1 MYPGQGQS
9 LIGPDSVRMDI
20 MMLASF
26 WTLALSFVFILVSL
40 LLIGL
45 ILLQKNRGS
54 GLSGAFGGVGGHS
67 AFGTKTGDF
76 LTWLTV
82 GLTGVFML
90 LAIIGNFAFEPADA
104 ARRRAA
110 QNAPPTPVAPTPIP
124 LTPTPTPVTPPP
136 AAPVTSTPPAP
147 AATTPPAPA
156 ASTPPTESPATPTDA
171 APATPTPEGG
181 EPTP

>member
-1 MYPGQGQS
+1 M
-9 LIGPDSVRMDI
+9 I
-20 MMLASF
+20 LASF
-26 WTLALSFVFILVSL
+26 WTVALSFVFILVSL

-90 LAIIGNFAFEPADA
+90 LAIIGNFAFEPAKPPKSLPVA
-104 ARRRAA
+104 PAPSPTPEPVPVPVSSSPPPPAPVTPA
-110 QNAPPTPVAPTPIP
+110 PTPSPAPASNAPPANTPSNA
-124 LTPTPTPVTPPP
+124 TPPESSEK
-136 AAPVTSTPPAP
+136 APQTP
-147 AATTPPAPA
+147 
-156 ASTPPTESPATPTDA
+156 
-171 APATPTPEGG
+171 
-181 EPTP
+181 

>member
-1 MYPGQGQS
+1 M
-9 LIGPDSVRMDI
+9 I
-20 MMLASF
+20 LATF
-26 WTLALSFVFILVSL
+26 WTVTLSFVFVLVSL

-90 LAIIGNFAFEPADA
+90 LAIIGNFAFEPVKATTP
-104 ARRRAA
+104 
-110 QNAPPTPVAPTPIP
+110 QPVAPATTPDP
-124 LTPTPTPVTPPP
+124 VPTPPPVSSNPPSTPPPTTAAPTPTPTPPP
-136 AAPVTSTPPAP
+136 ASTNPPADSTSSTPPAP
-147 AATTPPAPA
+147 SE
-156 ASTPPTESPATPTDA
+156 STPPTP
-171 APATPTPEGG
+171 
-181 EPTP
+181 

>member
-1 MYPGQGQS
+1 M
-9 LIGPDSVRMDI
+9 I
-20 MMLASF
+20 LATV
-26 WTLALSFVFILVSL
+26 WTVTLSFVFVLISL

-90 LAIIGNFAFEPADA
+90 LAIIGNFAFEPAK
-104 ARRRAA
+104 
-110 QNAPPTPVAPTPIP
+110 APKSTPVAPATNSEPIP
-124 LTPTPTPVTPPP
+124 TPAPVTSSPPPAPAPVTPTPTPAPPP
-136 AAPVTSTPPAP
+136 ASTNPPADSTSSSTPPAP
-147 AATTPPAPA
+147 SE
-156 ASTPPTESPATPTDA
+156 STPPTP
-171 APATPTPEGG
+171 
-181 EPTP
+181 

>member
-1 MYPGQGQS
+1 M
-9 LIGPDSVRMDI
+9 I
-20 MMLASF
+20 LASF
-26 WTLALSFVFILVSL
+26 WTVTLSFVFILVSL

-90 LAIIGNFAFEPADA
+90 LAIIGNFAFEPAKA
-104 ARRRAA
+104 K
-110 QNAPPTPVAPTPIP
+110 PPTPVPAAVPDSSMPPAPT
-124 LTPTPTPVTPPP
+124 
-136 AAPVTSTPPAP
+136 PVTSTPPAP
-147 AATTPPAPA
+147 V
-156 ASTPPTESPATPTDA
+156 SITPPTPAPTNTTPTPAEASPPPGAPAPTAPTTPSDSPATP
-171 APATPTPEGG
+171 
-181 EPTP
+181 

>member
-1 MYPGQGQS
+1 M
-9 LIGPDSVRMDI
+9 I
-20 MMLASF
+20 LASF
-26 WTLALSFVFILVSL
+26 WTVTLSFVFILVSL

-90 LAIIGNFAFEPADA
+90 LAIIGNFAFEPVK
-104 ARRRAA
+104 
-110 QNAPPTPVAPTPIP
+110 APKPVPVAPAPTNTMPP
-124 LTPTPTPVTPPP
+124 APPVSSSPPPPAPAPVTPTPTPAP
-136 AAPVTSTPPAP
+136 APVSTPPSDSQ
-147 AATTPPAPA
+147 T
-156 ASTPPTESPATPTDA
+156 PATP
-171 APATPTPEGG
+171 
-181 EPTP
+181 